1 MYEHSRVLELALNL
15 PLKCDNVSPFDYVL
29 YMGSPR
35 HQGDFA
41 CVEEGAFRTFYMT
54 CLCGW
59 SCPIK
64 MVSGGFNSYYLQNI
78 WLSHLV
84 RNTLVE

>member
-1 MYEHSRVLELALNL
+1 MYEDSRVLELALNL
-15 PLKCDNVSPFDYVL
+15 PPRYDNVSPFVYFP
-29 YMGSPR
+29 YMESSR

-64 MVSGGFNSYYLQNI
+64 MVSGGINTYYLQNI

-84 RNTLVE
+84 RNTVVE